1 MTSCARCLRM
11 ATTTTTW
18 VRDANIVVV
27 VARPSSSSRGETVQP
42 RAASSSSSSSSSRTK
57 RDDAGYALRG
67 VDEDDDDPWSALG
80 VAPGASAEACKR
92 AYKRMAKLYHPDVNP
107 NAEEQEMFLRA
118 KAAYETLSSAS
129 GSDLQKV
136 QTYEWKLKW
145 KEQLRKMRDAK
156 AEKEREEEAERVT
169 MVGTETM
176 KRQIA
181 SQMAGL
187 RDRGQR
193 RRVRNVMKPTPVKFD
208 EPFAHVD
215 DDYSWNHEVQ

>member
-1 MTSCARCLRM
+1 MASTT
-11 ATTTTTW
+11 ATTR
-18 VRDANIVVV
+18 VRHTN
-27 VARPSSSSRGETVQP
+27 VAGTRMRRSWRGETVQP
-42 RAASSSSSSSSSRTK
+42 RASSSSSSSSSRTK
-57 RDDAGYALRG
+57 STSGGYAL
-67 VDEDDDDPWSALG
+67 DDDDDDPWSALG

-176 KRQIA
+176 RQQIA

-187 RDRGQR
+187 RDRDR

-208 EPFAHVD
+208 EPFANID

>member
-1 MTSCARCLRM
+1 MASTT
-11 ATTTTTW
+11 ATTR
-18 VRDANIVVV
+18 VRHTN
-27 VARPSSSSRGETVQP
+27 VAGTRMRRSWRGETVQP
-42 RAASSSSSSSSSRTK
+42 RASSSSSSSSSSRTK
-57 RDDAGYALRG
+57 STSGGYAL
-67 VDEDDDDPWSALG
+67 DDDDDDPWSALG

-176 KRQIA
+176 RQQIA

-187 RDRGQR
+187 RDRGHR

-208 EPFAHVD
+208 EPFANID

>member
-1 MTSCARCLRM
+1 MASTT
-11 ATTTTTW
+11 ATTR
-18 VRDANIVVV
+18 VRHTN
-27 VARPSSSSRGETVQP
+27 VAGTRMRRSWRGETVQP
-42 RAASSSSSSSSSRTK
+42 RASSSSSSSSSSRTK
-57 RDDAGYALRG
+57 STNGGYAL
-67 VDEDDDDPWSALG
+67 DDDDDDPWSALG

-176 KRQIA
+176 RQQIA

-187 RDRGQR
+187 RDRDR

-208 EPFAHVD
+208 EPFANID

>member
-1 MTSCARCLRM
+1 MASTT
-11 ATTTTTW
+11 ATTR
-18 VRDANIVVV
+18 VRHTN
-27 VARPSSSSRGETVQP
+27 VAGTRMRRSWRGETVQP
-42 RAASSSSSSSSSRTK
+42 RASSSSSSSSSSRTK
-57 RDDAGYALRG
+57 STSGGYAL
-67 VDEDDDDPWSALG
+67 DDDDDDPWSALG

-176 KRQIA
+176 RQQIA

-187 RDRGQR
+187 RDRDR

-208 EPFAHVD
+208 EPFANID

>member
-1 MTSCARCLRM
+1 MRRS
-11 ATTTTTW
+11 W
-18 VRDANIVVV
+18 
-27 VARPSSSSRGETVQP
+27 RGETVQP
-42 RAASSSSSSSSSRTK
+42 RASSSSSSSSSSRTK
-57 RDDAGYALRG
+57 STSGGYAL
-67 VDEDDDDPWSALG
+67 DDDDDDPWSALG

-107 NAEEQEMFLRA
+107 NAKEQEMFLRA

-176 KRQIA
+176 RQQIA

-187 RDRGQR
+187 RDRDR

-208 EPFAHVD
+208 EPFANID

>member
-1 MTSCARCLRM
+1 MASTT
-11 ATTTTTW
+11 ATTR
-18 VRDANIVVV
+18 VRHTN
-27 VARPSSSSRGETVQP
+27 VAGTRMRRSWRGETVQP
-42 RAASSSSSSSSSRTK
+42 RASSSSSSSSSRTK
-57 RDDAGYALRG
+57 STNGGYAL
-67 VDEDDDDPWSALG
+67 DDDDDDPWSALG

-176 KRQIA
+176 RQQIA

-187 RDRGQR
+187 RDRDR

-208 EPFAHVD
+208 EPFANID

>member
-1 MTSCARCLRM
+1 MASTT
-11 ATTTTTW
+11 ATTR
-18 VRDANIVVV
+18 VRHTN
-27 VARPSSSSRGETVQP
+27 VAGTRMRPSWRGETVQP
-42 RAASSSSSSSSSRTK
+42 RASSSSSSSSRTK
-57 RDDAGYALRG
+57 STSGGYAL
-67 VDEDDDDPWSALG
+67 DDDDDDDPWSALG

-92 AYKRMAKLYHPDVNP
+92 AYKRMAKRYHPDVNP

-176 KRQIA
+176 RQQIA

-187 RDRGQR
+187 RDRDHR

-208 EPFAHVD
+208 EPFANID

>member
-1 MTSCARCLRM
+1 MASTT
-11 ATTTTTW
+11 ATTR
-18 VRDANIVVV
+18 VRHTN
-27 VARPSSSSRGETVQP
+27 VAGTRMRRSWRGETVQP
-42 RAASSSSSSSSSRTK
+42 RASSSSSSSSRTK
-57 RDDAGYALRG
+57 STSGGYAL
-67 VDEDDDDPWSALG
+67 DDDDDDDPWSALG

-92 AYKRMAKLYHPDVNP
+92 AYKRMAKRYHPDVNP

-176 KRQIA
+176 RQQIA

-187 RDRGQR
+187 RDRDHR

-208 EPFAHVD
+208 EPFANID